1 MHLCIEVYLVFCNN
15 GSIKKHK
22 MQSISVVIELNKY
35 NNALY
40 IHILM
45 YLCADLKKRTVVRDK
60 KLPKKDS
67 LFDYFVSV
75 IMDKVIHFG
84 TISNKK

>member
-15 GSIKKHK
+15 ESIKKHK
-22 MQSISVVIELNKY
+22 MQSISVVIKLNEY

-45 YLCADLKKRTVVRDK
+45 YLCVDLKKRTVVRDK
-60 KLPKKDS
+60 KLPKKGQPLR
-67 LFDYFVSV
+67 LFCERNYGQSYTFWHN
-75 IMDKVIHFG
+75 I
-84 TISNKK
+84 

>member
-15 GSIKKHK
+15 ESIKKHK

-40 IHILM
+40 IHILI
-45 YLCADLKKRTVVRDK
+45 
-60 KLPKKDS
+60 
-67 LFDYFVSV
+67 VSV